1 MDPLATFAAAFQP
14 AGSAAGGST
23 MRSELFCALS
33 LSALLVA
40 CAHDKGPRAEHHPP
54 QQPQAE
60 AEAEHAQP
68 AKAEHAH
75 AQPAKAEHAQRQAAA
90 DRDHDG
96 VDSDGDGHDKD
107 RLDRDGDGRDKD
119 RVAVPERNER
129 DRARMATAG
138 DELPRTDDTHR
149 ERAATNARAGTE
161 LNPLDQGSSEIDMG
175 LTQRIRKAVM
185 DDDSLSFKAKN
196 VKIITR
202 DGHVTLRGSVK
213 TPEEKAAIGNSAV
226 AAAGMAH
233 VTNQIEI
240 GE

>member
-1 MDPLATFAAAFQP
+1 
-14 AGSAAGGST
+14 
-23 MRSELFCALS
+23 MRSDLFCAFS

-54 QQPQAE
+54 HQTQ
-60 AEAEHAQP
+60 AEAEHAQR
-68 AKAEHAH
+68 AQAE
-75 AQPAKAEHAQRQAAA
+75 QPQRQAPA
-90 DRDHDG
+90 DRDRDG

-107 RLDRDGDGRDKD
+107 RLDRDGDGRNKD
-119 RVAVPERNER
+119 EVAVPERNER

-138 DELPRTDDTHR
+138 DDLPRTDNTRR
-149 ERAATNARAGTE
+149 ERNATGASEGTK
-161 LNPLDQGSSEIDMG
+161 LSPLDQGSSEIDMD

-196 VKIITR
+196 VQIITR

-213 TPEEKAAIGNSAV
+213 TPEEKAAIGNRAV
-226 AAAGMAH
+226 AAAGLAH
-233 VTNQIEI
+233 VTNQLEI